1 MEEKG
6 TARTGAVDAAKKRG
20 MLAWIGAAALVGV
33 LTGCLLGLGFYA
45 GGYDRVFPGVAVGGM
60 DLEGCSQWEV
70 ENDLDWE
77 RLLEESVSVRAGGE
91 ELGSFSQSQLGA
103 QVDTAALAEAA
114 WAVGRKPGIL
124 GWVQNAWTMLRG
136 KMGGV
141 TELEASATGYD
152 RQALETAAAE
162 LAASFDQAAADGGWE
177 LTEDGLFAVK
187 GVDGRR
193 LDQADLVRQL
203 EALEGRG
210 GQVDAVWETVE
221 ARPLDL
227 EEAVRQLESEPTP
240 ARYDIETG
248 RVVEGRPGI
257 RLDAEAAAFALDA
270 AAPGER
276 VRLPAEIVEPALTA
290 RELEAV
296 LFRDVLGTAS
306 TAVSGSS
313 VRRGNVKLSGRL
325 INGTVLNDG
334 DEFDYNLVVGER
346 TTARGFGAAPSYV
359 NGETVDTVGGGIC
372 QTSSTLYLAAMRSNL
387 EIVERYN
394 HRYWP
399 GYIARGMDA
408 TVSWGGPEFRFKNN
422 TGYPVRI
429 EAEYRDSQLTVTLR
443 GTKTDDTYVEMEY
456 DELSTTPYETEYREM
471 AELPWGVRQQQQ
483 SGYTGREVVTYRC
496 LYSGDGELLS
506 RTEEARSSYK
516 SRNEIILVGTAG
528 KPAEDE
534 TSGQPEEEGLPGA
547 GGEPDLPPG

>member
-6 TARTGAVDAAKKRG
+6 TARTGAVDTAKKRG
-20 MLAWIGAAALVGV
+20 MLAWIGAAALVGI

-60 DLEGCSQWEV
+60 DLEGRSQWEV

-77 RLLEESVSVRAGGE
+77 RLLEESVSVRAGWE

-152 RQALETAAAE
+152 RQALEAAAAE
-162 LAASFDQAAADGGWE
+162 LAASFDQEAADGGWE
-177 LTEDGLFAVK
+177 LTADGLFAVK

-193 LDQADLVRQL
+193 LDQKDLVRQL

-290 RELEAV
+290 QELEAV
-296 LFRDVLGTAS
+296 LFRDVLGPAS

-359 NGETVDTVGGGIC
+359 NGETVNTVGGGIC

-456 DELSTTPYETEYREM
+456 DELSTTPYETEYRET
-471 AELPWGVRQQQQ
+471 AELPWGVRRQQQ

-516 SRNEIILVGTAG
+516 SRSEIILVGTAG
-528 KPAEDE
+528 KPEEDK

-547 GGEPDLPPG
+547 SGEPDLPPG

>member
-103 QVDTAALAEAA
+103 QVDTAALAEEA

-162 LAASFDQAAADGGWE
+162 LAASFDQEAADGGWE

-296 LFRDVLGTAS
+296 LFRDVLGAAS

-456 DELSTTPYETEYREM
+456 DELSTTPYETEYRET

>member
-162 LAASFDQAAADGGWE
+162 LAASFDQEAADGGWE

-193 LDQADLVRQL
+193 LDQEDLVRQL

-456 DELSTTPYETEYREM
+456 DELSTTPYETEYRET
-471 AELPWGVRQQQQ
+471 AELPWGVRRQQQ

-516 SRNEIILVGTAG
+516 SRSEIILVGTAG
-528 KPAEDE
+528 KPEEDK
-534 TSGQPEEEGLPGA
+534 TSGQPEEGLPGA
-547 GGEPDLPPG
+547 SGEPDLPPG

>member
-6 TARTGAVDAAKKRG
+6 TARTGAVDTAKKRG
-20 MLAWIGAAALVGV
+20 MLAWIGAAALVGI

-60 DLEGCSQWEV
+60 DLEGRSQWEV

-152 RQALETAAAE
+152 RQALEAAAAE
-162 LAASFDQAAADGGWE
+162 LAASFDQEAADGGWE
-177 LTEDGLFAVK
+177 LTADGLFAVK

-193 LDQADLVRQL
+193 LDQKDLVRQL

-359 NGETVDTVGGGIC
+359 NGETVNTVGGGIC

-456 DELSTTPYETEYREM
+456 DELSTTPYETEYRET

-516 SRNEIILVGTAG
+516 SRSEIILVGTAG
-528 KPAEDE
+528 KPEEDK

-547 GGEPDLPPG
+547 SGEPDLPPG